1 MGSSI
6 EINDT
11 LKLKRGDGFPPDVRE
26 GCDYTFSL
34 PGRRLF
40 HLKPVRVFL
49 VEEIEGRW
57 NFVGQALILEQ
68 TIDAERDVTRGRFVV
83 TSLYPRDYVALMN
96 RHEAPAGKGCFD
108 GDSLA
113 GVVP

>member
-11 LKLKRGDGFPPDVRE
+11 LKLKRGGGFPPDIRE
-26 GCDYTFSL
+26 GGVYSFTL

-49 VEEIEGRW
+49 VEEIDGKW
-57 NFVGQALILEQ
+57 NFVGQAMIHEQ
-68 TIDAERDVTRGRFVV
+68 TIDAERDETRGRSSV
-83 TSLYPRDYVALMN
+83 TSLYPEDYAALMN
-96 RHEAPAGKGCFD
+96 LHEAPDEKGYLCHRITAN
-108 GDSLA
+108 G
-113 GVVP
+113 

>member
-11 LKLKRGDGFPPDVRE
+11 LKLKRGEGYPPDIRE
-26 GCDYTFSL
+26 GCEYTFSL

-68 TIDAERDVTRGRFVV
+68 TIDAEQDITRGRFRV
-83 TSLYPRDYVALMN
+83 TSLYPKDYAALMN
-96 RHEAPAGKGCFD
+96 RHEAPKGKGYVVA
-108 GDSLA
+108 DSLA
-113 GVVP
+113 GVMP